1 MCTTETGSN
10 LVSDTFM
17 VVIFMLLSMDYWF
30 LINENYKTA
39 QGKDV
44 MSIKSWKNLTAT
56 ETLKPRSYATQ
67 Q

>member
-1 MCTTETGSN
+1 
-10 LVSDTFM
+10 
-17 VVIFMLLSMDYWF
+17 MLLSMDYWF

-56 ETLKPRSYATQ
+56 ETLKPKSYATQ

>member
-44 MSIKSWKNLTAT
+44 MSIKS
-56 ETLKPRSYATQ
+56 
-67 Q
+67 

>member
-1 MCTTETGSN
+1 
-10 LVSDTFM
+10 
-17 VVIFMLLSMDYWF
+17 MLLSIDYCP

-39 QGKDV
+39 QEKDV

-56 ETLKPRSYATQ
+56 ESLKPKSYATQ